1 MSSIFLMN
9 IVILLTMTK
18 GLSHIVNAENII
30 NLMHSHK
37 EIFILWQKRRRID
50 AVWWLNWELVKQ
62 ATKKI
67 LQIILPPDRFKIMI
81 SKFLVLLYMYKQY
94 NLMKI
99 LI

>member
-37 EIFILWQKRRRID
+37 EIFIL
-50 AVWWLNWELVKQ
+50 
-62 ATKKI
+62 
-67 LQIILPPDRFKIMI
+67 
-81 SKFLVLLYMYKQY
+81 
-94 NLMKI
+94 
-99 LI
+99 